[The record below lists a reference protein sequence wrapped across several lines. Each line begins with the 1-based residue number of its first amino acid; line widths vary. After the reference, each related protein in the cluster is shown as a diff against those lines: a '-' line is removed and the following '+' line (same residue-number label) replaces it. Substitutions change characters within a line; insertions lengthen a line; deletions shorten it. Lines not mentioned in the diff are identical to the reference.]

1 MFEPRIITDTSML
14 PKSIETNLDE
24 LEPIIAEKC
33 ALANS
38 LVVSPDSIE
47 ECEKAAADATLLT
60 KLSERIKRCRLDWT
74 ASWQSPFEGGI
85 AKCKDYEKRLADA
98 ATNLRSKANVGMDK
112 LKAEKCER
120 LRQVWAEKIEQGVP
134 DEIAKAEHFATF
146 FAMMTDPKTKGN
158 WLNKTVKDETA
169 HAQMG
174 AEIDRC
180 VNAYETMTKMTATEE
195 IGVQTVAVE
204 AISKHFDLTE
214 VATAMCQYKEQQ
226 KRVAAAEEAA
236 KARLADRREEMQ
248 HQPVAPAPSG
258 VAEAHETVEPHTGN
272 PRPASRASVTETVKM
287 ETYRLAVTGTRA
299 ALIELRKWGEAHG
312 ISFKNLDR

>member
-1 MFEPRIITDTSML
+1 
-14 PKSIETNLDE
+14 
-24 LEPIIAEKC
+24 
-33 ALANS
+33 
-38 LVVSPDSIE
+38 
-47 ECEKAAADATLLT
+47 
-60 KLSERIKRCRLDWT
+60 
-74 ASWQSPFEGGI
+74 
-85 AKCKDYEKRLADA
+85 
-98 ATNLRSKANVGMDK
+98 
-112 LKAEKCER
+112 
-120 LRQVWAEKIEQGVP
+120 
-134 DEIAKAEHFATF
+134 
-146 FAMMTDPKTKGN
+146 MMTDPKTKGN

-226 KRVAAAEEAA
+226 KRVAAAAEAA
-236 KARLADRREEMQ
+236 KARLAARREEMQ

-258 VAEAHETVEPHTGN
+258 VAEAPAPENH
-272 PRPASRASVTETVKM
+272 RPASRASVTESVPL

-299 ALIELRKWGEAHG
+299 ALVELRKWGEAHG